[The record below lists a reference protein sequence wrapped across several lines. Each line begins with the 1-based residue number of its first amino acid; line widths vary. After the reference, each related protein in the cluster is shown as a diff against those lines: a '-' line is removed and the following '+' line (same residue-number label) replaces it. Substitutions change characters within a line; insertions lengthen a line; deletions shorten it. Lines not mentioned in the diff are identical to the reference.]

1 MGVNGGIPGRSGQIL
16 AITVWNVLAS
26 LGVTESFSE
35 AEIDNV
41 DVVLLFTDS
50 NQEVI
55 GLDISMKE
63 VP

>member
-16 AITVWNVLAS
+16 AITVRNVLAS
-26 LGVTESFSE
+26 LGVTEALSE
-35 AEIDNV
+35 AKIDNV

>member
-16 AITVWNVLAS
+16 AITVRNVLAS